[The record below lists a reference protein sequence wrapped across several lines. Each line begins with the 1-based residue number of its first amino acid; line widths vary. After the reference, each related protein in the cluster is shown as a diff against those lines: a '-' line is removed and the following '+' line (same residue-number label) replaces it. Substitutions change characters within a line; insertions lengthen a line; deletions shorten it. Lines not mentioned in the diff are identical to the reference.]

1 MSVMKASELVKKH
14 IDVAKN
20 YKTVYMWGCFGSPV
34 SEGIISEK
42 AKKYPDWYTAAKQAR
57 YRGLIGKGY
66 FGFDCVNL
74 TKGILWGWNGS
85 PRWMSLAWQTVMLR
99 CWQSWPKG
107 SKTAKTDT
115 AAHFSWAAFLF
126 LTSYTFWCIIR
137 VH

>member
-1 MSVMKASELVKKH
+1 MIAEKIKALREARGWSQAELSRRLGITRNGVNSWEQGLSMPSPACLVDLAKVFGVSTDYLLGLERLTTVDVTGLADR
-14 IDVAKN
+14 DVA
-20 YKTVYMWGCFGSPV
+20 VLYM
-34 SEGIISEK
+34 
-42 AKKYPDWYTAAKQAR
+42 
-57 YRGLIGKGY
+57 
-66 FGFDCVNL
+66 
-74 TKGILWGWNGS
+74 
-85 PRWMSLAWQTVMLR
+85 

>member
-1 MSVMKASELVKKH
+1 MIAEKIKALREARGWSQAELSRRLGITRNGVNSWEQGLSMPSPACLV
-14 IDVAKN
+14 DLAK
-20 YKTVYMWGCFGSPV
+20 VFGV
-34 SEGIISEK
+34 ST
-42 AKKYPDWYTAAKQAR
+42 DYT
-57 YRGLIGKGY
+57 
-66 FGFDCVNL
+66 C
-74 TKGILWGWNGS
+74 WGWNGS